1 MTDSRKRRREKRP
14 EEGGGFEVDLGL
26 GGLFKG
32 LGNFLELL
40 SELAESGKTE
50 ISRTGEIKG
59 PGPTKA
65 VYGFT
70 VRMGA
75 GGKPVVERF
84 GNVRSTAAGPVV
96 EEEREPSVDIFQE
109 EEDVVLIAELP
120 GVEREDVRLSIEGD
134 ILTLTAERGE
144 RRYQKEILLP
154 CPVRADSIQFTCR
167 NGVLEV
173 HIGKA
178 ARQSAAGGCASDATS
193 GGAGQA

>member
-40 SELAESGKTE
+40 SELAESGETE

-84 GNVRSTAAGPVV
+84 GNVRSTAAGPVI
-96 EEEREPSVDIFQE
+96 EEVREPSADIFEEQE
-109 EEDVVLIAELP
+109 EVVIICELA
-120 GVEREDVRLSIEGD
+120 GIEREDVRLSIEGD
-134 ILTLTAERGE
+134 ILTLSAQRGE
-144 RRYQKEILLP
+144 RKYHKEILLP
-154 CPVRADSIQFTCR
+154 CPVRPDSVQFTCR
-167 NGVLEV
+167 NGILEV
-173 HIGKA
+173 HIPKA
-178 ARQSAAGGCASDATS
+178 GHRKTGGQ
-193 GGAGQA
+193 GGHEQ